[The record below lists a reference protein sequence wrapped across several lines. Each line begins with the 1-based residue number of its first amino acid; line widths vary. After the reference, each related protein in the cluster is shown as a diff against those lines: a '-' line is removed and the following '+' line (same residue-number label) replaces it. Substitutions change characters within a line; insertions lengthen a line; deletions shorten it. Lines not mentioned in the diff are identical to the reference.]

1 MRLICKCHLSAS
13 IYSIYFQGHSHIE
26 QYMDTVQAEHNIW
39 TWWWSY
45 QTQYYCFRAEILLPS
60 SKSWLF
66 SEHIQMK
73 NTVWAELEGS
83 SYHSVE
89 HQVTDAAVKI
99 LDINSYVERLQHS
112 ITFSKSNN
120 LGVLVRDVYL
130 CPRDSS
136 YYTIPLTFLGWTESQ
151 GFSFNS
157 STFSQT
163 FASSDHTPFKSC
175 SSSSPTWTRSSL
187 ATNVPANKLPESRV
201 THCGHWGHQC
211 HWILLVTNF
220 PCFSLI
226 EILLQLAPN
235 ISSESGSWESHS
247 TKTQQV
253 TASSKSCHLMT
264 ALMLLTEYRFHL
276 SKLLHYSV
284 RNTFL
289 VSKAF
294 LIRTKLSIFHL
305 VPLIPGL
312 PWLWQHCLCLPLV
325 WRTCPQKWPSCLV
338 LYQVLCFPVQ
348 VYSSPIQT
356 AALRNVFLLPDLQ
369 IWSSSAKWQP
379 TENRTLK
386 HDWRT

>member
-1 MRLICKCHLSAS
+1 
-13 IYSIYFQGHSHIE
+13 
-26 QYMDTVQAEHNIW
+26 
-39 TWWWSY
+39 
-45 QTQYYCFRAEILLPS
+45 
-60 SKSWLF
+60 
-66 SEHIQMK
+66 MK

-83 SYHSVE
+83 SCHSTE

-99 LDINSYVERLQHS
+99 LDINSYAQRTQHF
-112 ITFSKSNN
+112 ITFSKVLN
-120 LGVLVRDVYL
+120 LVSWWDFCL
-130 CPRDSS
+130 CHRDSS
-136 YYTIPLTFLGWTESQ
+136 YMYYTIPLTFLGWTESQ

-187 ATNVPANKLPESRV
+187 ATNVPANKLSERRV
-201 THCGHWGHQC
+201 THCGWWGHQC

-226 EILLQLAPN
+226 EILLLVTNLTLRGKLARKS
-235 ISSESGSWESHS
+235 SSESGSWESHS
-247 TKTQQV
+247 TKSQQV
-253 TASSKSCHLMT
+253 TASSKSCLLMT
-264 ALMLLTEYRFHL
+264 ALMLITEYRFHL

-305 VPLIPGL
+305 VPLVPEL

-338 LYQVLCFPVQ
+338 LHQVLCFPVR

-379 TENRTLK
+379 TKNKTLK
-386 HDWRT
+386 HDWTT